1 MRLEKRVKE
10 RKQHGTQAARNASS
24 TEREQHAWHFAH
36 PTTGREGSAPK
47 DDMITVEKPLSKVI
61 AERRSTPSFDGA
73 PIPALDLKKILEAG
87 LSAPSGYNM
96 QPWRFIVVQSLEMKK
111 RLRGASYN
119 QAKVEEAS
127 AVIVACGDSD
137 GWRKDLDL
145 MLQQGREGG
154 MPESYAEQA
163 KSSVPAYL
171 ASFSEDKMFGWLNK
185 QVMLAVAFMLLTAE
199 TLGYDTAPMEG
210 FEQDKVHEVLR
221 LPLSYRVVALL
232 ALGHLKGADKF
243 NGGRFN
249 ITHTVFSEEF
259 GKPIKL

>member
-1 MRLEKRVKE
+1 M
-10 RKQHGTQAARNASS
+10 
-24 TEREQHAWHFAH
+24 
-36 PTTGREGSAPK
+36 PK
-47 DDMITVEKPLSKVI
+47 PEKPLSQAI
-61 AERRSTPSFDGA
+61 AERRATPSFDGA
-73 PIPALDLKKILEAG
+73 PLPTEDLKRILEAG
-87 LSAPSGYNM
+87 LAAPSGYNM
-96 QPWRFIVVQSLEMKK
+96 QPWRFIVVQSPEQKK

-163 KSSVPAYL
+163 RSTVPDYL
-171 ASFSEDKMFGWLNK
+171 SSFSAERMSAWLNK
-185 QVMLAVAFMLLTAE
+185 QVMLAFSFMLLTAE

-221 LPLSYRVVALL
+221 LPMSYRVVALL
-232 ALGHLKGADKF
+232 AVGRLKGADKF
-243 NGGRFN
+243 DGGRFN
-249 ITHTVFSEEF
+249 IAHTVFGEEF
-259 GKPIKL
+259 GKPVKL